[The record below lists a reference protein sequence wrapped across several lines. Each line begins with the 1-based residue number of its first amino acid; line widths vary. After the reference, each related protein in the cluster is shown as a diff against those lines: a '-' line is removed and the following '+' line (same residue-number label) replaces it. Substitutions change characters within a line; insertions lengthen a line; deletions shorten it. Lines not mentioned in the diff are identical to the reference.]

1 MNEIPPN
8 WTIADSDP
16 RAVRALASEL
26 RVPRIVASLLHTRGM
41 SSPAN
46 ARAFLQSL
54 DIPLTDPLTMAGMS
68 DAVERI
74 AKSRRQ
80 NEHVRVVGDYDV
92 DGISG
97 AALMVRALKRTGV
110 ETVSYTIP
118 HRLADGYGLNVAIV
132 ERAAEEGVDLIV
144 TVDNG
149 TKSIE
154 AVDRANALGI
164 DVIVTDHHTI
174 DGELPRA
181 AAIVNPRLDGPDH
194 PCAAISGAGVALKV
208 GAALSGEHHDIGL
221 AAMGTVSDI
230 VTLLGENRAIVARGI
245 RELSSAAHP
254 GITVLAQR
262 AGIDIADLRAE
273 HIAFQL
279 GPRINAAGRI
289 GDPTVALRLL
299 LAESEGGCALMAEQL
314 HAANEQRRRI
324 ESVITE
330 RAEVE
335 AGRAVE
341 AGHSIIVIGSRDWH
355 QGVLGIVASKLVDRY
370 HRPVVLVAFGEDGL
384 GKGSGRSPSDFNLV
398 EAIGNGQD
406 LLVRFG
412 GHRAAAGLTITEEN
426 FGPFRERMAAHAK
439 GYDPSANGNSRVA
452 VDAIASFSEIDPQLL
467 HGIDRLEPFGHGN
480 PAPVLCT
487 FGVEIVPESVREL
500 RGGHASF
507 SARHDGRQVK
517 VIAFGFGDKIPLRAL
532 AGPAD
537 IAYTPKLNTWRGD
550 TSIQLQL
557 KDVVLASR

>member
-1 MNEIPPN
+1 
-8 WTIADSDP
+8 
-16 RAVRALASEL
+16 
-26 RVPRIVASLLHTRGM
+26 
-41 SSPAN
+41 
-46 ARAFLQSL
+46 
-54 DIPLTDPLTMAGMS
+54 MAGMR

-74 AKSRRQ
+74 LRSRSEH
-80 NEHVRVVGDYDV
+80 EHVRVVGDYDV

-97 AALMVRALKRTGV
+97 AAVMVRALKRAGV
-110 ETVSYTIP
+110 DTVSFTIP
-118 HRLADGYGLNVAIV
+118 HRLADGYGLNVGIV
-132 ERAAEEGVDLIV
+132 NRAAEDGVGLIV

-149 TKSIE
+149 SKSVD

-164 DVIVTDHHTI
+164 DVIVTDHHTV
-174 DGELPRA
+174 DESPPRA
-181 AAIVNPRLDGPDH
+181 AAIVNPQLDGPFH
-194 PCAAISGAGVALKV
+194 PCAALSGAGVALKV
-208 GAALSGEHHDIGL
+208 GAALTGEHHDIGL
-221 AAMGTVSDI
+221 AALGTVSDI
-230 VTLLGENRAIVARGI
+230 VSLLGENRAIVARGL
-245 RELSSAAHP
+245 RELSTAAHP
-254 GITVLAQR
+254 GVATLAQR
-262 AGIDIADLRAE
+262 AGIDIETLRSE

-299 LAESEGGCALMAEQL
+299 LAESADGCALMAEQL

-335 AGRAVE
+335 AKRAVE
-341 AGHSIIVIGSRDWH
+341 AGHSMIVIGSSDWH
-355 QGVLGIVASKLVDRY
+355 QGVLGIVAAKLVDRY

-384 GKGSGRSPSDFNLV
+384 GKGSGRSPADFDLV
-398 EAIGNGQD
+398 EAIGKGED

-412 GHRAAAGLTITEEN
+412 GHRAAAGLTISETN
-426 FGPFRERMAAHAK
+426 FESFRERMAAHA
-439 GYDPSANGNSRVA
+439 GSYDPSANGNSSVD

-467 HGIDRLEPFGHGN
+467 GGIDRLEPFGHGN
-480 PAPVLCT
+480 LAPVLCT

-550 TSIQLQL
+550 TTIQLQL